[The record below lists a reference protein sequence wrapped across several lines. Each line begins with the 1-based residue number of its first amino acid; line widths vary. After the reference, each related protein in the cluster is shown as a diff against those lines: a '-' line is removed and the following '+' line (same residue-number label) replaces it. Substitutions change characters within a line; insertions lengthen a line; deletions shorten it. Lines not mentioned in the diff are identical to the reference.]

1 MGLERQGIPYYC
13 GIVGLTT
20 PTPRTPDTVAKN
32 NADTP
37 RKTGTNTTKKTAVTF
52 LTPARGGGHGADTGG
67 RFNAKTR
74 RLTLP
79 QRFNGKRVAVVLD
92 GKTLFVGVSSTKTQ
106 NAFAV
111 HPTQHFVTLPPA
123 TVADW
128 GTTTLAVADKTAPR
142 GLTDAVAYTT
152 PTPTPVKTAKTAKK
166 TA

>member
-37 RKTGTNTTKKTAVTF
+37 RKTGTKTALTY

-111 HPTQHFVTLPPA
+111 HPTQHFVTLPPD

-128 GTTTLAVADKTAPR
+128 VTCTLAVADKTAPR
-142 GLTDAVAYTT
+142 GLADAVAYAT
-152 PTPTPVKTAKTAKK
+152 PTPTKTPTKTAKK